1 MKVLFNNTE
10 VEATQ
15 NSKGHWVLG
24 NMLVSVDGENLR
36 SGFTFPEPT
45 YTREQILGMTV
56 AELDAVEEP
65 LNIDGYYAM
74 LKAEKQTAILEALGL

>member
-1 MKVLFNNTE
+1 MRIIYSGQEHDIEINAVGPTLLPNGHCVAFNGVLQPKVA
-10 VEATQ
+10 EAPA
-15 NSKGHWVLG
+15 V
-24 NMLVSVDGENLR
+24 
-36 SGFTFPEPT
+36 
-45 YTREQILGMTV
+45 YTREQILAMTV